1 MTYRAVGAGPGPVE
15 KYKIDAPFPWGDNT
29 EIAVPMQQMVDDAWQ
44 AISPKI
50 DALEAKLI
58 QDMEGE
64 MEIYAP
70 VLVKQVMD
78 EVVRPEIA
86 KQMEVAFA
94 EVGLVKDDA
103 IKGMLAL
110 TGMVVLSVG
119 IAAWWVKKG

>member
-1 MTYRAVGAGPGPVE
+1 VGAGPGPVE

>member
-1 MTYRAVGAGPGPVE
+1 MTYRSMGAGPGPVV
-15 KYKIDAPFPWGDNT
+15 KYKIDAPFPWGDDT
-29 EIAVPMQQMVDDAWQ
+29 EIAVPMQQMVDDAWR

-50 DALEAKLI
+50 NALEAQLV

-64 MEIYAP
+64 MDIYAP
-70 VLVKQVMD
+70 VLVKQIMD

-94 EVGLVKDDA
+94 EVDVVKDDA